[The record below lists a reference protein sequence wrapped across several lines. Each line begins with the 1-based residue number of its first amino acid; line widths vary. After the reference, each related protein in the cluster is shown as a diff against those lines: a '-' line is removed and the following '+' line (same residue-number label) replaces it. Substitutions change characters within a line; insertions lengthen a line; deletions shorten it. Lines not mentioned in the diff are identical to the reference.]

1 MRTSPVA
8 LCAAVTIASVPRAA
22 LAQLGGAGNGMDQAA
37 ALMAQAGF
45 KPVEERTLFTGKW
58 FIIYGKQ

>member
-1 MRTSPVA
+1 
-8 LCAAVTIASVPRAA
+8 
-22 LAQLGGAGNGMDQAA
+22 MDQAA